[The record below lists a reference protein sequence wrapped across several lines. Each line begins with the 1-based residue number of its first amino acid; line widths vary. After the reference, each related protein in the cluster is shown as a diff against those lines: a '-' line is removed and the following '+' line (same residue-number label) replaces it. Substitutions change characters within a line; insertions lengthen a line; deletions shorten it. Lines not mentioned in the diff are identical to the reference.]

1 MCQMPFHTRNHTRI
15 MHATII
21 CPQLYLQYPHDSI
34 ERQQHKIITII
45 ILPLFEIHHPTHNG
59 KCIVTQLLMM
69 PDNEPGCTTMQASS
83 SSPPVMMTSTTQLM
97 QPIAMSFKSIQL
109 ASCHLS
115 IYEGSCNECSHSI
128 VDGYFMCF
136 WKVSKEGT

>member
-15 MHATII
+15 LHATII

-69 PDNEPGCTTMQASS
+69 PDNEPGCTVPPCRHPPNHT
-83 SSPPVMMTSTTQLM
+83 PPVMMTSTTQLM
-97 QPIAMSFKSIQL
+97 QPIAMSFKSIQV
-109 ASCHLS
+109 ASCPSS
-115 IYEGSCNECSHSI
+115 IYEDSCNECSHSGWMFY
-128 VDGYFMCF
+128 VCF
-136 WKVSKEGT
+136 GK